1 MKLYTIKCTHIVKV
15 EAEDMEEAFTEAYSM
30 VESEDNYDMEV
41 IKEEEIE

>member
-1 MKLYTIKCTHIVKV
+1 MKLYTIKCTHIVEV
-15 EAEDMEEAFTEAYSM
+15 EAEDMEMAFAEAYSM